1 MNKYGIQGGQGRQDD
16 DLLDAG
22 IVLTWMMVMA
32 LVALAV
38 IALLI

>member
-22 IVLTWMMVMA
+22 TVLAWMLVMT

-38 IALLI
+38 IAFLT